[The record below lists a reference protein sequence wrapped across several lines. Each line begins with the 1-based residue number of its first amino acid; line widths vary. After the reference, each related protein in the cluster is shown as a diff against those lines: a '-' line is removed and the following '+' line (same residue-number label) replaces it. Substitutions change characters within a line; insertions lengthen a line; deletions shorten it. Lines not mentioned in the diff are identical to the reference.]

1 MLTFKLNMK
10 KKQKNTDFSK
20 SVISSHQTLV
30 GKVHLQ
36 KCHFHNSEWNK
47 DLDISQTEQLHTT
60 LWTQRRTTQQI
71 LTKTAQNSDV
81 KPVSVCEK
89 SYSTVIFFFSPNTKL
104 TLLKSTHD
112 KSRRLTHSDLKC
124 SIALSR
130 ESTVNKH
137 QLTHQAALRASRDF
151 FCF

>member
-47 DLDISQTEQLHTT
+47 DLV
-60 LWTQRRTTQQI
+60 
-71 LTKTAQNSDV
+71 KQNSFTPHCGRRGGQRSRSWQKQPRTLMLNLCLFV
-81 KPVSVCEK
+81 KSP
-89 SYSTVIFFFSPNTKL
+89 TALWFFFFSPNTKL